1 MHFQPS
7 NIWHVAGKDTQVRSF
22 LLSSLPLVVIGSQIF
37 LEWRRPSVVPT
48 GVPTSL
54 LNAAHSWF
62 TCKLSV
68 LVRRFLDLLF

>member
-22 LLSSLPLVVIGSQIF
+22 LLPLVAIGSQIF
-37 LEWRRPSVVPT
+37 LGWRRPSVVPT

-54 LNAAHSWF
+54 LNAAHSCF

-68 LVRRFLDLLF
+68 LVRQFLDLLF